1 VRSGFAIGLPTGAS
15 ARPGMRGLRG
25 PAPGDYGKQIMTT
38 LAIDIRRADGR
49 DAEAI
54 ADVHQQ
60 AWLGAYAGIIPH
72 RALTRMV
79 GRRGIQWWKGAIQ
92 RAANVLVVEIG
103 GDVVGYAT
111 LGRNRA
117 RQLSQQGEIYEL
129 YLKPE
134 YQGIGLGSR
143 LFSAARKQLAAH
155 GLDGLVVWALEDNVN
170 ALSFYTGLGGRDVA
184 EGVEVFDSKA
194 LRKVAFVWN

>member
-1 VRSGFAIGLPTGAS
+1 
-15 ARPGMRGLRG
+15 
-25 PAPGDYGKQIMTT
+25 MTT
-38 LAIDIRRADGR
+38 LAIDIRRADSR

-54 ADVHQQ
+54 ADVHLR

-79 GRRGIQWWKGAIQ
+79 GRRGIQWWETAIR

-103 GDVVGYAT
+103 GEIAGYAT

-117 RQLSQQGEIYEL
+117 RQLPQDGEIYEL

-134 YQGIGLGSR
+134 YQGIGLGRR
-143 LFSAARKQLAAH
+143 LFSAARGQLAAR
-155 GLDGLVVWALEDNVN
+155 GLAGLVVWALEENSN
-170 ALSFYTGLGGRDVA
+170 ALSFYAGLGGRDVA
-184 EGVEVFDSKA
+184 EGVEIFDQKA
-194 LRKVAFVWN
+194 LRKVAFVWD

>member
-1 VRSGFAIGLPTGAS
+1 
-15 ARPGMRGLRG
+15 MRGLRV

-54 ADVHQQ
+54 ADVHLQ

-72 RALTRMV
+72 NALTRMV

-103 GDVVGYAT
+103 GDVADLPNAVITEQVSNGVAVRMAV
-111 LGRNRA
+111 LFM
-117 RQLSQQGEIYEL
+117 L
-129 YLKPE
+129 
-134 YQGIGLGSR
+134 LGSGR
-143 LFSAARKQLAAH
+143 HLNSQAEVQADDQSDDQAEANIQEQAQEQEEP
-155 GLDGLVVWALEDNVN
+155 GEE
-170 ALSFYTGLGGRDVA
+170 LS
-184 EGVEVFDSKA
+184 
-194 LRKVAFVWN
+194 